1 MTREVKIES
10 LVALERT
17 GVDVQF
23 LGSLLWFTI
32 ADLRVTR
39 EELAVAILD
48 AGIDQ
53 KHLPRPISP
62 RDAFRRATKRV
73 ELKEHPLGDGRFLN
87 LLVRDVAQDR
97 EKIVRYVVREIR
109 DKQNVRLQFLPVVD
123 LRLFD
128 DDPGATLAI
137 IPLTDLM
144 DDERQAV
151 ERFRRDFEVEKMS
164 YNGCTVRDIIMDV
177 LQDCDPVKVR
187 PSGGVY
193 FTPEEH
199 REKIEALKQL
209 VGGLTKYNTNGH
221 KSTLWSIPVINA
233 EEQKEMLQESLEDQ
247 VRTDS
252 ESLVVEMLDL
262 IEGGKRKI
270 TPALAQQ
277 YIERV
282 QRLGN
287 LVSKYEE
294 MLQVQTVSA
303 KANYELAMGQAI
315 ALLSKVAAA

>member
-1 MTREVKIES
+1 MTKEVKIES
-10 LVALERT
+10 LVALEKA

-39 EELAVAILD
+39 EELAAAIHE
-48 AGIDQ
+48 AGVDQ
-53 KHLPRPISP
+53 KYLPRPISP

-73 ELKEHPLGDGRFLN
+73 EMKEYPLGDGRFLN

-97 EKIVRYVVREIR
+97 EKIVRHVVREIR

-123 LRLFD
+123 LRLLED
-128 DDPGATLAI
+128 DLGATLAI
-137 IPLTDLM
+137 IPMTDLM
-144 DDERQAV
+144 DDERRAV
-151 ERFRRDFEVEKMS
+151 ERFRKDFEAEKMS
-164 YNGCTVRDIIMDV
+164 YNGGTVRDIIMEV

-199 REKIEALKQL
+199 GEKIEALKRL
-209 VGGLTKYNTNGH
+209 VGELAQYNTNGH

-247 VRTDS
+247 VRADS
-252 ESLVVEMLDL
+252 ASLVMEMLDL

-287 LVSKYEE
+287 LVGKYEE

-315 ALLSKVAAA
+315 ALLSRVAAA